1 MSIAF
6 LVGTIGT
13 RAGGMETYET
23 YFLRALAEIE
33 KKQEYHL
40 LCLGKEV
47 KERLA
52 IDQLNFRYTQLPALT
67 RPINLGLLVPV
78 VLLVSKAKLLHP
90 TYVPPALC
98 PLP

>member
-23 YFLRALAEIE
+23 YFLRALAEVE
-33 KKQEYHL
+33 KKQDYHL
-40 LCLGKEV
+40 LCLGDHV
-47 KERLA
+47 KARLG
-52 IDQLNFRYTQLPALT
+52 IDQPNFRYTQLPALT
-67 RPINLGLLVPV
+67 RPINLGLLVPGI
-78 VLLVSKAKLLHP
+78 LLFSKAKLLHP

-98 PLP
+98 P